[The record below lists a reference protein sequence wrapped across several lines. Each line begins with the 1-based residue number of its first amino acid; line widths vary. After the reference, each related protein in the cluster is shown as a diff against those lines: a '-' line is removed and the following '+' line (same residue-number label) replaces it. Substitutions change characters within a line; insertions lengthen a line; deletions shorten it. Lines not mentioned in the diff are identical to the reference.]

1 MLYSGCD
8 ITNAEEET
16 KKAVILDEFMD
27 INLISQS
34 LEDLLPRRPANDLT
48 TAECRISNV
57 IIPKTVLDG
66 GAQPSFIFKKLAQR
80 LGLRIDKT
88 FLEGVSTDL

>member
-1 MLYSGCD
+1 
-8 ITNAEEET
+8 
-16 KKAVILDEFMD
+16 MD
-27 INLISQS
+27 INFVSQS

-80 LGLRIDKT
+80 LGLRIDHHFSKECPQISKAIG
-88 FLEGVSTDL
+88 LCQLHSQIKH